1 MEYYF
6 VRSPWDPGPWHCA
19 SPPSAACPDGL
30 SAPDVYVEC
39 CRYVHC
45 IMYIHTYKVPSKA
58 CNISI

>member
-6 VRSPWDPGPWHCA
+6 VRDPWSMALC
-19 SPPSAACPDGL
+19 SPPPCAACPDGL